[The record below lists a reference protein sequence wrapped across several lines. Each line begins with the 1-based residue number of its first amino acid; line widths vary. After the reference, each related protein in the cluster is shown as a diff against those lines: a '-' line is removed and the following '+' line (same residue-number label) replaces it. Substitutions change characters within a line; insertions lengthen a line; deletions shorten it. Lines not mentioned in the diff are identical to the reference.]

1 MVIKA
6 FPGGDPRVAHADD
19 YGVDAILLD
28 SPNPGT
34 GNVFDWALAGD
45 LPEGQR
51 LVIAGG
57 LHPGN
62 VEAAILRAKPWG
74 VDVTSGV
81 EASPG
86 VKDPMKVKAFLEA
99 AKRGEA
105 QISAPLPGPAAGAP
119 FGPYDWAEDE

>member
-6 FPGGDPRVAHADD
+6 LPGGDPRVAHADD
-19 YGVDAILLD
+19 YGADAILLD
-28 SPNPGT
+28 SPAPGS
-34 GNVFDWALAGD
+34 GNVFDWAMASD

-51 LVIAGG
+51 LMIAGG

-62 VEAAILRAKPWG
+62 VEAAIIRARPWG

-86 VKDPMKVKAFLEA
+86 IKDPMKVKAFLQA
-99 AKRGEA
+99 AKRAEA
-105 QISAPLPGPAAGAP
+105 QVAAPPAGLPAGAP
-119 FGPYDWAEDE
+119 VGPYDWADDE